1 MDTRQHETG
10 PLATRTNGR
19 SSLPLVINKGGRKP
33 LFQKP
38 SQESLGGVP
47 YTNDTRPGM
56 ARNAYSDGHALA
68 VGSMIPRPGSV
79 SPSPS
84 IASNNS
90 ADSASR
96 IPRPSSAAGVFSKA
110 RKPISIA
117 DAYKM
122 VEAEERRFESAPRT
136 RRLSPLPIDGSP
148 SPAPRPRHSLPA
160 SDDGRL
166 RRMLSKGPLD
176 IKKAHPRHADSAVS
190 EDEGGHSADSTSS
203 TGSFERRLSAYAQQQ
218 QQRQQQRHS
227 SISPSRRSS
236 LFGNSRIGPKIAETG
251 QTLAK
256 KTSTGSLSGTSPR
269 PAAFAKGHVPKGW
282 VTHLLTR
289 EEQKA
294 AAVKEGK
301 SFKEDSADMPLPSV
315 EVEGDKP
322 QEPTPPCSR
331 PTSAIVP
338 KLEGRSPNKD
348 FAWQIEDDFTA
359 GDLQFSD
366 SPRMNLDTLTGDVAS
381 RMFANDAAFERNQDV
396 AINTKLDDIRRR
408 EREVEEA
415 FAGRD
420 DDLPK
425 NTKLDEIRE
434 REKAFTSKKALA
446 ASRLDDIREFNMS
459 RSLSPEAA
467 PRPNR
472 QSVVQQPSNNKS
484 PTHRRTLSKDD
495 GERVP
500 NTPVTV
506 YRKPNER
513 EEAKTKNAES
523 APVVQETPKEVDVPE
538 TSRPG
543 LGHTRS
549 DSRDL
554 LRRLARAASTSPAP
568 EARKAAGEAP
578 IEAGAEARTEKLK
591 QQDSGSRPNDKISAE
606 PPVQQASHIKQNP
619 STAVAQSAPSAK
631 VAEETV
637 SKTKVTEMT
646 NEPRSKAAHSRHS
659 SLDVRKSL
667 AFDREAEEAHSRNA
681 SRSRRNSADSKKA
694 PSSEAQDSDKAK
706 PSVNFLGIRRNRSI
720 DSNKGKRTSVALS
733 DNDPTDRIEGEMN
746 LFAPTDNQS
755 ERGSVRAPSIEPS
768 SEEDSDDDLVE
779 ETPRPLRRDPL
790 SMPTPRITGAYI
802 ETPAPVKMEEKE
814 TEKVSDLLKEIPQ
827 VTGNQDRAPSHQK
840 SSASSSEASRS
851 RSRSKSSG
859 SVHDAQEQ
867 APNYPT
873 STTSTIR
880 QRARSLPKNRRPL
893 INSVKPPTVKDDL
906 RDIQRTYSLED
917 STLDDFEELFK
928 LGRLDN
934 APSPE
939 IESILNELSSQREE
953 LANKPV
959 INEADHSELERYD
972 RITKSLKNGLQNI
985 HAAKQGIERLED
997 NLAHTDV
1004 LDTKKEEP
1012 EVDIKPS
1019 ALALPDFKEERS
1031 GDKPSDKLSTK
1042 VVHSHKHL
1050 DHSDTCPDCLSHP
1063 IPRATV
1069 SYVHLPLPRL
1079 YQTNPFRLSLLGL
1092 LVTLF
1097 SVWYAAETAT
1107 CARYCRP
1114 EFCSTTPC
1122 IYDVNDP
1129 TWGTAIPVK
1138 LDAALTNGRGRQ
1150 LYAHLAEEV
1159 SDAYLDAWDWINGV
1173 DIRHVKMT
1181 SLDAYARIQHRRRL
1195 HKRGLLKASV
1205 VSPQLE
1211 AKFSMWHQTRLA
1223 LERER
1228 EMSEAGYVEEEEM
1241 VGDDERL
1248 Y

>member
-38 SQESLGGVP
+38 SRESLGGVP

-84 IASNNS
+84 IASNHS

-110 RKPISIA
+110 RGSMSIA

-122 VEAEERRFESAPRT
+122 AEAEEHRFASAPRT

-176 IKKAHPRHADSAVS
+176 IKNARPRHADSAIS

-218 QQRQQQRHS
+218 QQQQQQRHS
-227 SISPSRRSS
+227 SISPSRRAS

-301 SFKEDSADMPLPSV
+301 TFKEDSADIPLPSV
-315 EVEGDKP
+315 EVEADKP
-322 QEPTPPCSR
+322 QEPTPPSSR

-396 AINTKLDDIRRR
+396 AINTKLDDIRQR

-415 FAGRD
+415 FAGRE

-472 QSVVQQPSNNKS
+472 QSVQEPSSNKS

-506 YRKPNER
+506 YRKPNEH
-513 EEAKTKNAES
+513 EEAKTTNAEP
-523 APVVQETPKEVDVPE
+523 APVFQEAPQQVDVPE

-543 LGHTRS
+543 L
-549 DSRDL
+549 
-554 LRRLARAASTSPAP
+554 
-568 EARKAAGEAP
+568 
-578 IEAGAEARTEKLK
+578 
-591 QQDSGSRPNDKISAE
+591 
-606 PPVQQASHIKQNP
+606 
-619 STAVAQSAPSAK
+619 
-631 VAEETV
+631 
-637 SKTKVTEMT
+637 
-646 NEPRSKAAHSRHS
+646 
-659 SLDVRKSL
+659 
-667 AFDREAEEAHSRNA
+667 EAEEAHSRNA

-694 PSSEAQDSDKAK
+694 PTSEGQDSDKAK

-790 SMPTPRITGAYI
+790 SMPTPRITGAYV
-802 ETPAPVKMEEKE
+802 ETPAPFKVEEKE
-814 TEKVSDLLKEIPQ
+814 TEKVSDLLKEIPEI
-827 VTGNQDRAPSHQK
+827 TGNKDRAPSHRK
-840 SSASSSEASRS
+840 SSASSAEAPRS

-859 SVHDAQEQ
+859 SVHDTHEQ
-867 APNYPT
+867 ALDYPT

-1004 LDTKKEEP
+1004 LDTKKEEH

-1019 ALALPDFKEERS
+1019 ALALADFKEQRS
-1031 GDKPSDKLSTK
+1031 ADKPSDKPPTK
-1042 VVHSHKHL
+1042 VVPSHQHL
-1050 DHSDTCPDCLSHP
+1050 DHSDTCPDCLSHS
-1063 IPRATV
+1063 IPRAPV
-1069 SYVHLPLPRL
+1069 SYVHFPLPRL

-1150 LYAHLAEEV
+1150 LYAHLAEEA

-1211 AKFSMWHQTRLA
+1211 PKFSMWHQTRLA

>member
-38 SQESLGGVP
+38 SRESLGGVP
-47 YTNDTRPGM
+47 YANDTRLGM

-110 RKPISIA
+110 RGSMSIA

-122 VEAEERRFESAPRT
+122 AEAEEHRFASAPRT

-176 IKKAHPRHADSAVS
+176 IKNARPRHADSAIS

-218 QQRQQQRHS
+218 QQQQRHS

-289 EEQKA
+289 EDQKA

-301 SFKEDSADMPLPSV
+301 TFKEDSADIPLPSV

-322 QEPTPPCSR
+322 QEPTPPSSR

-396 AINTKLDDIRRR
+396 TINTKLDDIRQR

-415 FAGRD
+415 FAGRE

-472 QSVVQQPSNNKS
+472 QSVQEPSSNKS

-506 YRKPNER
+506 YRKPNEH
-513 EEAKTKNAES
+513 EEAKTKNAEP
-523 APVVQETPKEVDVPE
+523 APVVQEAPQQVDEPE

-568 EARKAAGEAP
+568 EART
-578 IEAGAEARTEKLK
+578 EAGVEAHTEAAVEARIEKLK
-591 QQDSGSRPNDKISAE
+591 QQDLGSRPNDKISAE
-606 PPVQQASHIKQNP
+606 PPVHQASHIKQISN
-619 STAVAQSAPSAK
+619 TAVAQSAPFAK
-631 VAEETV
+631 EAEETV
-637 SKTKVTEMT
+637 SRTKLTETT
-646 NEPRSKAAHSRHS
+646 NESRSKAAHSRHS

-694 PSSEAQDSDKAK
+694 PTSEGQDSDKAK

-790 SMPTPRITGAYI
+790 SMPTPRITGAYV
-802 ETPAPVKMEEKE
+802 ETPAPFKVEEKE
-814 TEKVSDLLKEIPQ
+814 TEKVSDLLKEIPEI
-827 VTGNQDRAPSHQK
+827 TGNKDRAPSHRK
-840 SSASSSEASRS
+840 SSASSAEAPRS

-859 SVHDAQEQ
+859 SVHDTHEQ
-867 APNYPT
+867 ALDYPT
-873 STTSTIR
+873 STTSTI
-880 QRARSLPKNRRPL
+880 L
-893 INSVKPPTVKDDL
+893 KPPTVKDDL

-1004 LDTKKEEP
+1004 LDTKKEEH

-1019 ALALPDFKEERS
+1019 ALALADFKEQRS
-1031 GDKPSDKLSTK
+1031 GDKPSDKPSTK
-1042 VVHSHKHL
+1042 VVHSHQHL
-1050 DHSDTCPDCLSHP
+1050 DHSDTCPDCLSHS

-1069 SYVHLPLPRL
+1069 SYVHFPLPRL

-1150 LYAHLAEEV
+1150 LCAHLAEEA

-1211 AKFSMWHQTRLA
+1211 PKLSMWHQTRLA

>member
-543 LGHTRS
+543 L
-549 DSRDL
+549 
-554 LRRLARAASTSPAP
+554 
-568 EARKAAGEAP
+568 
-578 IEAGAEARTEKLK
+578 
-591 QQDSGSRPNDKISAE
+591 
-606 PPVQQASHIKQNP
+606 
-619 STAVAQSAPSAK
+619 
-631 VAEETV
+631 
-637 SKTKVTEMT
+637 
-646 NEPRSKAAHSRHS
+646 
-659 SLDVRKSL
+659 
-667 AFDREAEEAHSRNA
+667 EAEEAHSRNA

>member
-1 MDTRQHETG
+1 
-10 PLATRTNGR
+10 
-19 SSLPLVINKGGRKP
+19 
-33 LFQKP
+33 
-38 SQESLGGVP
+38 
-47 YTNDTRPGM
+47 
-56 ARNAYSDGHALA
+56 
-68 VGSMIPRPGSV
+68 
-79 SPSPS
+79 
-84 IASNNS
+84 
-90 ADSASR
+90 
-96 IPRPSSAAGVFSKA
+96 
-110 RKPISIA
+110 
-117 DAYKM
+117 
-122 VEAEERRFESAPRT
+122 
-136 RRLSPLPIDGSP
+136 
-148 SPAPRPRHSLPA
+148 
-160 SDDGRL
+160 
-166 RRMLSKGPLD
+166 
-176 IKKAHPRHADSAVS
+176 
-190 EDEGGHSADSTSS
+190 
-203 TGSFERRLSAYAQQQ
+203 
-218 QQRQQQRHS
+218 
-227 SISPSRRSS
+227 
-236 LFGNSRIGPKIAETG
+236 
-251 QTLAK
+251 
-256 KTSTGSLSGTSPR
+256 
-269 PAAFAKGHVPKGW
+269 
-282 VTHLLTR
+282 
-289 EEQKA
+289 
-294 AAVKEGK
+294 
-301 SFKEDSADMPLPSV
+301 
-315 EVEGDKP
+315 
-322 QEPTPPCSR
+322 
-331 PTSAIVP
+331 
-338 KLEGRSPNKD
+338 
-348 FAWQIEDDFTA
+348 
-359 GDLQFSD
+359 
-366 SPRMNLDTLTGDVAS
+366 
-381 RMFANDAAFERNQDV
+381 
-396 AINTKLDDIRRR
+396 
-408 EREVEEA
+408 
-415 FAGRD
+415 
-420 DDLPK
+420 
-425 NTKLDEIRE
+425 
-434 REKAFTSKKALA
+434 
-446 ASRLDDIREFNMS
+446 
-459 RSLSPEAA
+459 
-467 PRPNR
+467 
-472 QSVVQQPSNNKS
+472 
-484 PTHRRTLSKDD
+484 
-495 GERVP
+495 
-500 NTPVTV
+500 
-506 YRKPNER
+506 
-513 EEAKTKNAES
+513 
-523 APVVQETPKEVDVPE
+523 
-538 TSRPG
+538 
-543 LGHTRS
+543 
-549 DSRDL
+549 
-554 LRRLARAASTSPAP
+554 
-568 EARKAAGEAP
+568 
-578 IEAGAEARTEKLK
+578 
-591 QQDSGSRPNDKISAE
+591 
-606 PPVQQASHIKQNP
+606 
-619 STAVAQSAPSAK
+619 
-631 VAEETV
+631 
-637 SKTKVTEMT
+637 
-646 NEPRSKAAHSRHS
+646 
-659 SLDVRKSL
+659 
-667 AFDREAEEAHSRNA
+667 
-681 SRSRRNSADSKKA
+681 
-694 PSSEAQDSDKAK
+694 
-706 PSVNFLGIRRNRSI
+706 
-720 DSNKGKRTSVALS
+720 
-733 DNDPTDRIEGEMN
+733 MN

-814 TEKVSDLLKEIPQ
+814 TEKVSDLLKEIPE

-939 IESILNELSSQREE
+939 IESILSELSSQREE

-1004 LDTKKEEP
+1004 LDTKKEEH

-1031 GDKPSDKLSTK
+1031 GDRPSNK

-1050 DHSDTCPDCLSHP
+1050 NHSDTCPDCLSHP

-1069 SYVHLPLPRL
+1069 SYVHFPLPRL

-1150 LYAHLAEEV
+1150 LYAHLAEEA

-1195 HKRGLLKASV
+1195 HKRGLLKASA

-1211 AKFSMWHQTRLA
+1211 PKFSMWHQTRLA